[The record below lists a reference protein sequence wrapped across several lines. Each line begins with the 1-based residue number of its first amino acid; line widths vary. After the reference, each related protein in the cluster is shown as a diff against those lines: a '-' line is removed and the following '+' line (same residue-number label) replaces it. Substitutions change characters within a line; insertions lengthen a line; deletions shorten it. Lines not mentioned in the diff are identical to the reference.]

1 MMGAYYRKPSQFNS
15 HPQFIKGLTKY
26 LKGILLAIVLVIST
40 ITVFFTDGSPYW
52 NDMAF
57 IVWGLCIVTLVDW
70 LDK

>member
-1 MMGAYYRKPSQFNS
+1 M

-70 LDK
+70 VDEQSN